1 MAKEHKVY
9 DYKDVLHPFHDEGKL
24 EPVEKEPYSFF
35 EALFQALVNGLRGI
49 SQK

>member
-1 MAKEHKVY
+1 MMKEHKSY
-9 DYKDVLHPFHDEGKL
+9 DYEDVTHLFHDEGEL
-24 EPVEKEPYSFF
+24 VPIEKESYSFF